1 MLFFRKYLLNYLPRN
16 LFNLGWESALS
27 SLSVVSV
34 PAELITVYQL
44 SLFFLLHKSTVV
56 CSSSSYGFEVGG
68 AQSHSQ
74 LAKF

>member
-1 MLFFRKYLLNYLPRN
+1 MLFIRKYLLNYLPRN

-27 SLSVVSV
+27 SLSLVSV
-34 PAELITVYQL
+34 PAVNYSL
-44 SLFFLLHKSTVV
+44 SIVILFFLLHKSTVV